1 MKKFGL
7 NTLDDL
13 PDLPKYKM
21 DENRQIVIEEILEN
35 HEEINSKEEAE
46 EGIEEEETKEPELK
60 GDEEPWKMI

>member
-35 HEEINSKEEAE
+35 HEETNSKEE
-46 EGIEEEETKEPELK
+46 EEEETKKPELK

>member
-35 HEEINSKEEAE
+35 HEEINGKGEA
-46 EGIEEEETKEPELK
+46 EEETKEPELK

>member
-46 EGIEEEETKEPELK
+46 EEIEEEETKEPELK

>member
-35 HEEINSKEEAE
+35 HEETNSKEE
-46 EGIEEEETKEPELK
+46 EEEETKEPELK